1 VVRARRRPWLGAS
14 VVALVLACTS
24 PLAADA
30 PAAFPAKPIR
40 LVVPFPPGGS
50 TDIIARVIGQ
60 KLSESLGQQVI
71 VENKPGAGGN
81 IGVESVAKA
90 PADGYTLVM
99 GHVGTFGSN
108 PALYKKLP
116 YDPVKDFAPV
126 TLIAM
131 VPNLLV
137 VQPSLPIR
145 TTQELIAAA
154 RAKPGQL
161 TYGSGGNGSAA
172 HLAAE
177 YFKLRAGVDIQHIPY
192 KGTMPAL
199 TDLLSGQISMQI
211 TGAPP
216 LMPYIK
222 SGKVRVLATASPQ
235 RLKILP
241 DVPTIAESGV
251 PGYAATQWYGIL
263 APAATPKPVVDKLNV
278 EIVNAINRPD
288 VRARLEAEG
297 AEPVGNT
304 PAEFAAFI
312 KSELALWAKVVKE
325 SGATI
330 D

>member
-263 APAATPKPVVDKLNV
+263 APAATPKPVVEKLNV
-278 EIVNAINRPD
+278 EIVNAVNRPD

>member
-1 VVRARRRPWLGAS
+1 MVRARRRPWLGAS

-177 YFKLRAGVDIQHIPY
+177 YFKLRAGVDIQHVPY

-263 APAATPKPVVDKLNV
+263 APAATPKPVIDGLNH
-278 EIVNAINRPD
+278 EIVKAINSPD

-312 KSELALWAKVVKE
+312 KSELALWAKVVKD

>member
-1 VVRARRRPWLGAS
+1 MRARRRLWLCASAAATVLLCTGA
-14 VVALVLACTS
+14 
-24 PLAADA
+24 LAADA

-71 VENKPGAGGN
+71 LENKPGAGGN
-81 IGVESVAKA
+81 IGVEMVARA

-108 PALYKKLP
+108 PALYKRLP

-126 TLIAM
+126 TLVAM

-137 VQPSLPIR
+137 VQPALPVR
-145 TTQELIAAA
+145 TTQELIALA

-177 YFKLRAGVDIQHIPY
+177 YFKSRAGVDIQHIPY
-192 KGTMPAL
+192 KGTVPAL
-199 TDLLSGQISMQI
+199 TDLLAGQISLQI

-216 LMPYIK
+216 LLPYIK

-263 APAATPKPVVDKLNV
+263 APAATPKPIVERLNQ
-278 EIVNAINRPD
+278 EIVKAINSPE

-312 KSELALWAKVVKE
+312 RSELALWAKVVKE

>member
-1 VVRARRRPWLGAS
+1 MA
-14 VVALVLACTS
+14 LACAS
-24 PLAADA
+24 AIGADA
-30 PAAFPAKPIR
+30 PAAFPAKPVR

-60 KLSESLGQQVI
+60 KLSDSLGQQVI

-81 IGVESVAKA
+81 IGVEMVARA

-108 PALYKKLP
+108 PALYKRLP

-126 TLIAM
+126 TLVAM

-137 VQPSLPIR
+137 VQPALPVR
-145 TTQELIAAA
+145 STQELIALA

-177 YFKLRAGVDIQHIPY
+177 YFKALAGVDIQHVPY
-192 KGTMPAL
+192 KGTAPAL
-199 TDLLSGQISMQI
+199 TDLLGGQISMQI

-216 LMPYIK
+216 LLPYVK
-222 SGKVRVLATASPQ
+222 SGKVRVLATASAQ

-263 APAATPKPVVDKLNV
+263 APAATPKPIVEKLNR
-278 EIVNAINRPD
+278 EIVKAINSPD

-304 PAEFAAFI
+304 PAAFAAFI
-312 KSELALWAKVVKE
+312 RSELALWAKVVKD